1 MINLI
6 LFGPP
11 GSGKGTQA
19 KKLAE
24 KYNILHISTGDLFR
38 KEIGDKSELGQLA
51 MEYINKGELVPD
63 SVTIGMLKA
72 ALDRHGST
80 FGVIYDGFPR
90 TVDQARALDVLLED
104 EQDEIDLLISL
115 KVDEEEVVQRL
126 LKRGEMDGRVDDQN
140 EEVIRDRIAVY
151 KKETQPVY
159 AYYDAMDKSI
169 TINGMGSIDD
179 IFDRLTETIDQVI
192 AEK

>member
-19 KKLAE
+19 KKLAQ

-151 KKETQPVY
+151 KNETQPVY